1 MTIDPF
7 TVFFAALAI
16 FVGWRLWATL
26 GTSAGA
32 PPASAPVRGPFAPPP
47 SPPPAAERW
56 GGVAEPGGPLAR
68 GLDAIAA
75 GDPGFDPQSFLIGA
89 RAAYEMITAAFA
101 AGNVEA
107 LRPLL
112 GPDTFADFSRAIEAR
127 KAAGRKMTTT
137 LVSLDA
143 ADLVEAGAQDGV
155 ARVDVKF
162 RAKMTSATTDAS
174 GAVVEGSPSDIA
186 EHVEAW
192 TFSRPFGA
200 RDPNWRLVATQA
212 AH

>member
-1 MTIDPF
+1 MSIDPF

-26 GTSAGA
+26 GTGGGA

-47 SPPPAAERW
+47 ASPPAAERW
-56 GGVAEPGGPLAR
+56 RGIAEPGGPLAG

-75 GDPGFDPQSFLIGA
+75 GDPGFDARGFLGGA

-101 AGNVEA
+101 AGDLDA

-112 GPDTFADFSRAIEAR
+112 GPETFADFSHAIETR

-137 LVSLDA
+137 LVSIDA
-143 ADLVEAGAQDGV
+143 ADLVEAAAQDGA
-155 ARVDVKF
+155 ARVAVKF
-162 RAKMTSATTDAS
+162 RSKMTSATMDAA
-174 GAVVEGSPSDIA
+174 GAVVEGSADEIA
-186 EHVEAW
+186 QHIEVW
-192 TFSRPFGA
+192 TFARPFGA